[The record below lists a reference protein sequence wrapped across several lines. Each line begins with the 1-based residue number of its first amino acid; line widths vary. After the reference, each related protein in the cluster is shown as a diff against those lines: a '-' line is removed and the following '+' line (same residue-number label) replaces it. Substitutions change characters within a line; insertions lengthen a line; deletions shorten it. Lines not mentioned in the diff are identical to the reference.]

1 MTFLALKSGQN
12 LENRVSHPHQEF
24 QGVPTSPPPPPALE
38 IIMEDIFSEI
48 THTLLPLKSQM
59 VGPLVLSSSIMS
71 SRANF
76 YC

>member
-1 MTFLALKSGQN
+1 MTFLALKSGQDS
-12 LENRVSHPHQEF
+12 ENRVAHSTKNPRSTH
-24 QGVPTSPPPPPALE
+24 PPPLALE

-59 VGPLVLSSSIMS
+59 VGPLVLSSSITS

>member
-1 MTFLALKSGQN
+1 MTFLALKSGQDS
-12 LENRVSHPHQEF
+12 ENRVAHSTKNPRST
-24 QGVPTSPPPPPALE
+24 PLALE

-59 VGPLVLSSSIMS
+59 VGPLVLSSSITS

>member
-1 MTFLALKSGQN
+1 MAFLALKSGQDS
-12 LENRVSHPHQEF
+12 ENRVAYSTKNPRSTH
-24 QGVPTSPPPPPALE
+24 PPPPPALE

-59 VGPLVLSSSIMS
+59 VGPLVLSSSITS